1 MKSLRDRIEA
11 GFEQF
16 TIWAFEHPWRILAGV
31 TLLLAFLII
40 QLPQLTFDVTL
51 EGQFRQDD
59 PTYKHYHEFKQQY
72 GQDSAILVGIQ
83 SDKIFTQ
90 PFLQKL
96 QQFHTDLENEM
107 PYLDEMTSLINVN
120 SIRAEEDQLIVQDL
134 MEEWPQTDQELQQ
147 FKEYVM
153 NYPAYQNILISEDGT
168 YTAIYLI
175 PEVRSFAEETDF
187 LADESDARALEE
199 EAPSLLSKIL
209 SVFVIQDK
217 DENEKLVT
225 EKLTLTNKQREE
237 IVDKVREIASR
248 YNSKDFSVF
257 ITGQP
262 VILKDHLAQVE
273 RNMRKSIVGT
283 MFGILILMF
292 LIFRRLV
299 PVFLTLLIVI
309 LSLVSVFGVSSIFN
323 IPVRTATQV
332 FPPIVLATGIC
343 DAIHLFTIF
352 FQQLKKDADKKHALA
367 YAMRHSGLAM
377 LFTSLTTMGGFL
389 AFGFSD
395 LAGISELGV
404 SAAVGVLMALALT
417 YLLIPAL
424 LAILPMSTKK
434 QKGSLSTITEGF
446 WEKNVKRLTLFSARR
461 PILILGMTAIIALV
475 ALIGA
480 IQITMS
486 FDVLTWFP
494 KGEPVQTDTYRADEA
509 FKGGSVLEVVIDTG
523 KENGLFEPDVMNAL
537 KEAQEFVEGLRSKEV
552 WVGKATS
559 IADTL
564 KQINKALNEDRDAF
578 YTIPQD
584 RQMIAQELLLFEMDG
599 WEDLEDLVDSTFSQA
614 RLTLKVPS
622 VNGADFV
629 PFREMIEQEFTKIFA
644 GNAEIYLTGSVD
656 LFVRSIWGLMNS
668 MTSSYVLA
676 AITITLFLLVLTG
689 SLRVGLM
696 GMIPNFFPILVVLGI
711 MGFVGFP
718 MSIFTVLLGGI
729 ALGLA
734 VDDTVHFLHNFRRN
748 FDRTR
753 NLIASVT
760 ETIETTGRALFFT
773 TVSLSIGFLAFLT
786 ADMNVLRS
794 FGILTA
800 LTMIIAL
807 LSDLTIT
814 PALMAMLYRSQEQ
827 EAPQSGTVIESRT
840 Y

>member
-1 MKSLRDRIEA
+1 MMKSLRERIEA
-11 GFEQF
+11 GFERF
-16 TIWAFEHPWRILAGV
+16 TIWVFEHPWRVIAGV
-31 TLLLAFLII
+31 GLVLAFLVI

-59 PTYKHYHEFKQQY
+59 PTYKNYHEFKQQY

-96 QQFHTDLENEM
+96 QQFHTDLENEV
-107 PYLDEMTSLINVN
+107 PYLDEITSLINVN
-120 SIRAEEDQLIVQDL
+120 NIRAEEDQLIVQDL
-134 MEEWPQTDQELQQ
+134 MEEWPQTDAEVQQ
-147 FKEYVM
+147 LKDTVM
-153 NYPAYQNILISEDGT
+153 NYPAYQNILISEDGM

-175 PEVRSFAEETDF
+175 PDV
-187 LADESDARALEE
+187 RALSGMQESAPQIKE
-199 EAPSLLSKIL
+199 EASFFGKIL
-209 SVFVIQDK
+209 SALVIQDK
-217 DENEKLVT
+217 DEREKRVT
-225 EKLTLTNKQREE
+225 EKLTLTNEQRVE
-237 IVDKVREIASR
+237 IVDTVREIASR
-248 YNSKDFSVF
+248 YNSKEFSVF

-273 RNMRKSIVGT
+273 RNMPKSIVGT

-309 LSLVSVFGVSSIFN
+309 LSLVSVFGVSSIVN

-332 FPPIVLATGIC
+332 FPPIVLAAGIC

-352 FQQLKKDADKKHALA
+352 FQQLRKDTEKKRALA

-434 QKGSLSTITEGF
+434 QKSSLSTITEGF

-461 PILILGMTAIIALV
+461 PILILGMTAVIALA

-480 IQITMS
+480 IQMTMS

-509 FKGGSVLEVVIDTG
+509 FKGGSVLEIVIDTG
-523 KENGLFEPDVMNAL
+523 RENGLFEPDVMNAL
-537 KEAQEFVEGLRSKEV
+537 EEAQEFAEGLHSEKA

-559 IADTL
+559 IADTV
-564 KQINKALNEDRDAF
+564 KQINKVLNEDRDAF

-584 RQMIAQELLLFEMDG
+584 RQMIAQELLLFEMSG

-629 PFREMIEQEFTKIFA
+629 PFRAMIEQGFTKIFA
-644 GNAEIYLTGSVD
+644 GKAEIYLTGSVD
-656 LFVRSIWGLMNS
+656 LFVRSVWGLMNS
-668 MTSSYVLA
+668 MTSSYILA
-676 AITITLFLLVLTG
+676 TMMITLFLLLLTG

-711 MGFVGFP
+711 MGFVGVP

-748 FDRTR
+748 FARTR
-753 NLIASVT
+753 NVMASVT